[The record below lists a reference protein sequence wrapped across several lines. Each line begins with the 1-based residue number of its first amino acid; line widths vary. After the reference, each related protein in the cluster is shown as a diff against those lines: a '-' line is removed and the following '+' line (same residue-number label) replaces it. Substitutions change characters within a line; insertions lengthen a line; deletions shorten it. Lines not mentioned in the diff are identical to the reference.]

1 MCAVF
6 LDQGHAPVCL
16 VSCRLPRKRV
26 QVDKGLMRRQEA
38 VEGCINVVGDV
49 RRQGSGS
56 LHGSALLLFAL
67 HTSSE
72 VYARAFPVYRGAPR
86 RR

>member
-1 MCAVF
+1 
-6 LDQGHAPVCL
+6 
-16 VSCRLPRKRV
+16 
-26 QVDKGLMRRQEA
+26 MRRQEA
-38 VEGCINVVGDV
+38 VEGCIDVVGDV

-72 VYARAFPVYRGAPR
+72 VYARAFPLYGGAPR
-86 RR
+86 CR